1 MTQSLDRTNMLRPYA
16 ELHPYDVWA
25 LHVLIFDDPEA
36 EDVEAS
42 LNHLLDLIE
51 SRIPA
56 GVSLGERDAKV
67 SICNAAGDLAATFY
81 GLSDLQRSIR
91 ARKAVGRFLGKR
103 PTDEEGRVL
112 ERTPPRKTTYSN
124 DGR

>member
-1 MTQSLDRTNMLRPYA
+1 MTQSLDRANMLRPYT

-25 LHVLIFDDPEA
+25 LHVLVLDDPEG

-56 GVSLGERDAKV
+56 GVSWSERDIKF

-81 GLSDLQRSIR
+81 GLSDAQRSIQS
-91 ARKAVGRFLGKR
+91 RKAIGRFLGKR

-112 ERTPPRKTTYSN
+112 QRTPPRRTIDF